1 MRAQPPGRRAK
12 TSSGSASRGP
22 NPDASNPRSNPRA
35 ANPRSAI
42 PRGAAR
48 RAAAQRA
55 APKDA
60 VPTERVQKLL
70 AAAGIGSRREVER
83 WIREGRLQINGEVPA
98 LGHKLAPRDR
108 ITLDGRPVRLRA
120 PDNTELRV
128 LLFHRSPGENLDLK
142 EATSRA
148 AEHLNLPKASGRWL
162 AIQPMPP
169 VDGGLEILT
178 DDGAW
183 AHRVSRG
190 LHALTIDYVL
200 RMRGPLTEGLV
211 ADFRAATDCEGEPMS
226 IIEAKAKFGE
236 GQNHW
241 LDVTVRAT
249 RSALVR
255 HWWAARGI
263 IVSRLMRVRFGP
275 VHLARDLPRGH
286 SRALLASERNALNNE
301 IEAALAA
308 AAAAHGITGIPAQS
322 GDADPSA

>member
-1 MRAQPPGRRAK
+1 MRARPPV
-12 TSSGSASRGP
+12 
-22 NPDASNPRSNPRA
+22 
-35 ANPRSAI
+35 
-42 PRGAAR
+42 R
-48 RAAAQRA
+48 RAAAKRA
-55 APKDA
+55 AAQKDPPA
-60 VPTERVQKLL
+60 TERVQKLL

-98 LGHKLAPRDR
+98 LGHKLAVRDR
-108 ITLDGRPVRLRA
+108 ITLDGRPIRLHA
-120 PDNTELRV
+120 PANKELRV

-190 LHALTIDYVL
+190 VQALTVDYVL
-200 RMRGPLTEGLV
+200 RMRGPLNEELV
-211 ADFRAATDCEGEPMS
+211 QDFRAATDCEGEAMS
-226 IIEAKAKFGE
+226 IIEASAKFGE

-241 LDVTVRAT
+241 LNVTARAT

-263 IVSRLMRVRFGP
+263 MVSRLMRVRFGP
-275 VHLARDLPRGH
+275 VHLARELPRGH
-286 SRALLASERNALNNE
+286 SRAMLASERNALSNE
-301 IEAALAA
+301 IDAALTAA
-308 AAAAHGITGIPAQS
+308 AAGGTDTTP
-322 GDADPSA
+322 